1 MKEGKRMKK
10 LYMIPAAIC
19 SLLLVLFTVTAC
31 SDDTLGITVR
41 FPEIAGLQQND
52 PVVFEGSNIGQ
63 VEKIVYTDTGNYL
76 VEITIA
82 REFVNAATA
91 YTLFSIRP
99 AGVDGKDRAV
109 LLVQE
114 KAGGEVLKEGSIVEG
129 SVRSGYLEQIIGE
142 LQKKAGAAEGELRR
156 ALEELQKS
164 LEEAS
169 WRLGSGLQQA
179 LADISLHLQSFK
191 EDMKKVPDS
200 QEVQRLEE
208 SIRRFADE
216 FNRAQED
223 VRSHIREEVLPELQR
238 ELEQLREKLKR
249 ENRQDEM
256 EEIDRQM
263 DKVIMV

>member
-1 MKEGKRMKK
+1 M
-10 LYMIPAAIC
+10 
-19 SLLLVLFTVTAC
+19 LVLLTVTAC
-31 SDDTLGITVR
+31 SDNTLNITVR
-41 FPEIAGLQQND
+41 FPEIAGLLQND
-52 PVVFEGSNIGQ
+52 PVVFEGINIGQ
-63 VEKIVYTDTGNYL
+63 VEKIVYTDKGDYL
-76 VEITIA
+76 VEITIEP
-82 REFVNAATA
+82 EFVNAATVD
-91 YTLFSIRP
+91 TLFSIRA
-99 AGVDGKDRAV
+99 AGEDEKDRAV

-164 LEEAS
+164 MEEAS
-169 WRLGSGLQQA
+169 GRLGSGLQQA
-179 LADISLHLQSFK
+179 LDDISLHLRSFEK
-191 EDMKKVPDS
+191 DMKKVPDS
-200 QEVQRLEE
+200 QEVQSLEE
-208 SIRRFADE
+208 SIRQFADE
-216 FNRAQED
+216 FNRAQEE

-256 EEIDRQM
+256 EDIDREM